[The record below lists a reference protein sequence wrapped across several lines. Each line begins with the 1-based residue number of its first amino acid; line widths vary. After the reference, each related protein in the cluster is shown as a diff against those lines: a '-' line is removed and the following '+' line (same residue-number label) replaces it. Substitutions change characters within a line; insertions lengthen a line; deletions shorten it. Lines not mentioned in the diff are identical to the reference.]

1 MDHKEIGS
9 FKGQNLEEREL
20 RRKYE
25 SHMIGIIII
34 PKVWKRRSNSGCDV
48 HSVVIVVT
56 FNLCAVWRK
65 RLAFGLLAVLDGL
78 GA

>member
-20 RRKYE
+20 RRN
-25 SHMIGIIII
+25 
-34 PKVWKRRSNSGCDV
+34 VWK
-48 HSVVIVVT
+48 
-56 FNLCAVWRK
+56 K
-65 RLAFGLLAVLDGL
+65 RLALGLLGVLAGL

>member
-34 PKVWKRRSNSGCDV
+34 PKVWKKRSNSGCDV
-48 HSVVIVVT
+48 HSVVIVT
-56 FNLCAVWRK
+56 FNICSVWKK
-65 RLAFGLLAVLDGL
+65 RLALGLLGVLAGL